1 MPLSQFPTGLQNVV
15 KLLPGTYG
23 TSYLRYV
30 SMIDALN
37 AMKEALGADD
47 SIVNSILES
56 VDGRMIAYDNYVSP
70 LWCILIV
77 AFTTIVLFS
86 LYSLL
91 VLFKKDKRK

>member
-1 MPLSQFPTGLQNVV
+1 MAVRKTKTTKNECSEL
-15 KLLPGTYG
+15 
-23 TSYLRYV
+23 
-30 SMIDALN
+30 IDALN

>member
-1 MPLSQFPTGLQNVV
+1 MELFSKIEEVRIVPVVVFNNASETIPT
-15 KLLPGTYG
+15 
-23 TSYLRYV
+23 
-30 SMIDALN
+30 LN
-37 AMKEALGADD
+37 AMKEALGVDD